1 MIRMIKR
8 RGGCGLYGHATI
20 LGRTGRYQ
28 RHLPRLPDRAGRH
41 NKLTQQMR
49 ACDWID
55 LAHRAQLSENPVTR
69 LRDLGCDSAQ
79 QEPTPCFLINQC
91 LVLPALLCSLLSPPL
106 CFFSTFQFD
115 SASPHVL
122 YRSRYCHLR
131 FCIHPLS
138 QPKPNHSK

>member
-1 MIRMIKR
+1 
-8 RGGCGLYGHATI
+8 
-20 LGRTGRYQ
+20 
-28 RHLPRLPDRAGRH
+28 
-41 NKLTQQMR
+41 MR
-49 ACDWID
+49 ACDWTD
-55 LAHRAQLSENPVTR
+55 LADRAQLSENPVTL

-115 SASPHVL
+115 SASPHVF

-131 FCIHPLS
+131 FCIHSLS
-138 QPKPNHSK
+138 KPKNQTTLKMTGGKSGGKASGKTSQSYVTSVLSGFAAGYNIKHPCSIV